1 MSRGYN
7 RVIIMGNLARDPDVR
22 FTPSKV
28 KVARITVAVGSQ
40 WKNKQTGELQSH
52 TDFIPVVAWRFSADL
67 CERYLKKGRAVLV
80 EGRIQVR
87 DFDDVKTGQHR
98 WVTEVVADNIVLL
111 SSGQRSGEGEG
122 SYSSGSYQQSAPQQ
136 SYSKPQQHSDAV
148 MSGGDVGSLRDEAGF
163 EDEFPLDFSEMN
175 DGAKSGGAAGNGG
188 GEGQGDVEIPF

>member
-7 RVIIMGNLARDPDVR
+7 RVVLMGNLAKDPDVR
-22 FTPSKV
+22 FTPSKQ

-52 TDFIPVVAWRFSADL
+52 TDFVPVVAWRFTADL
-67 CERYLKKGRAVLV
+67 CEKYLKKGRPVLV
-80 EGRIQVR
+80 EGRISVR

-111 SSGQRSGEGEG
+111 SSGRRDEDGTSNYPTHTE
-122 SYSSGSYQQSAPQQ
+122 QSAYP
-136 SYSKPQQHSDAV
+136 KPQSDAV
-148 MSGGDVGSLRDEAGF
+148 AGGDMGSLREEQGF

-175 DGAKSGGAAGNGG
+175 GAA
-188 GEGQGDVEIPF
+188 EGPGDVEIPF

>member
-7 RVIIMGNLARDPDVR
+7 RVVIMGNLARDPDVR
-22 FTPSKV
+22 FTPSKQ

-52 TDFIPVVAWRFSADL
+52 TDFIPVVAWRFTADL
-67 CERYLKKGRAVLV
+67 CERYLKKGRPVLV
-80 EGRIQVR
+80 EGRISVR

-111 SSGQRSGEGEG
+111 SSGQRDGDG
-122 SYSSGSYQQSAPQQ
+122 SQFQTGQQSYQQQSYQRPQQ
-136 SYSKPQQHSDAV
+136 TQQQQSDAV
-148 MSGGDVGSLRDEAGF
+148 TTGDMGSLRDEAGF

-175 DGAKSGGAAGNGG
+175 GG
-188 GEGQGDVEIPF
+188 GSPAADGPGDVEIPF